1 MCSEKTKGKTL
12 KKKGKMMKK
21 IIVEEKATLEE
32 LYKDSALTM
41 VGLSPDDESL
51 GQFRDWINEHTK
63 MKTEDFY
70 IIKGI
75 VMNWAYQL
83 TGLNAYPKDV
93 TLVAVKL
100 SDLDDPS
107 RIILPRFEIG
117 GKWFDDIV
125 DNNSRRQKEIDS
137 GR

>member
-41 VGLSPDDESL
+41 VGLSPDDGSL

-83 TGLNAYPKDV
+83 TALNAYPKDA

-100 SDLDDPS
+100 TDLADPS

-117 GKWFDDIV
+117 GRWFDDIV
-125 DNNSRRQKEIDS
+125 DNNARRQKEIDS

>member
-1 MCSEKTKGKTL
+1 
-12 KKKGKMMKK
+12 MKK

-41 VGLSPDDESL
+41 VALSPDDESL

-83 TGLNAYPKDV
+83 TALNAYPKDV

-100 SDLDDPS
+100 TDLADPS
-107 RIILPRFEIG
+107 RIIRPRFEIG
-117 GKWFDDIV
+117 GRWFDDIV

>member
-1 MCSEKTKGKTL
+1 
-12 KKKGKMMKK
+12 MKK

-75 VMNWAYQL
+75 MMNWAYQL
-83 TGLNAYPKDV
+83 TGLNAYPTDV
-93 TLVAVKL
+93 TLVAVTL
-100 SDLDDPS
+100 TDLADPS

-117 GKWFDDIV
+117 GRWFDDIV
-125 DNNSRRQKEIDS
+125 DNNARRQKEIDS

>member
-1 MCSEKTKGKTL
+1 
-12 KKKGKMMKK
+12 MKK
-21 IIVEEKATLEE
+21 IIVEEKAVLEE
-32 LYKDSALTM
+32 LYKGSALTM

-75 VMNWAYQL
+75 MMNWAYQL

-107 RIILPRFEIG
+107 RVILPRFEIG